1 MKTIKFLSILCF
13 AFIIMLSCEQDD
25 LIEHEEALI
34 TANSTTTTNAVIIGN
49 RNRLKQRP
57 RRNYKSV
64 IVVDDPTN
72 SVTNAVVQYTP
83 IDGENPFPEPF
94 EMEVSSIRK
103 SIRKMQKTQSMLND
117 NHLFPVGKPFQ
128 QTATLYNELGEP
140 VGDQSE
146 TWVTAQD
153 NDGTDINRIESLYLS
168 PSSVSIPLRLRTD
181 QPEGITVFARVEL
194 YGRILI
200 KGEPLEM
207 EMTAYDETDGN
218 IGLTGTVIA
227 QLAELTGG
235 SDILPG
241 DELQISITTKD
252 VNGQTIDEDYF
263 ITPVTLSP
271 NSNTIRNSASFVF
284 GQTMYVE
291 TRVTAETGSNI
302 DKLTTVVMPLEGQGF
317 EPFELELFPVS
328 ENENTIKFRSIGHEN
343 PTFVGAVEAAQNVIH
358 QMTIIDTDGNIIEE
372 AVQSAVTLL
381 EGITRNPKHIIRPN
395 GTTRIRMRLKNPI
408 SQDVAYA
415 TMQIPSGIISG
426 DTEEIVL
433 ESQDNGEIG
442 IEDKIF
448 RIDGDFVYTY
458 VSNNPDGTD
467 YTTQV
472 TTYNSANEPI
482 GVEDVT
488 FTIEDR
494 QTPYEFTQTV
504 ITKNSTGVIRIKG
517 QVEAKPTA
525 GAPTNSSGP
534 INSRIIIPEGN
545 LDGTALEMTL
555 VLQPDANNPD
565 LYNFDGIYGD
575 VNTDVLSTQYE
586 TEATL
591 LSESDEVLGT
601 TNVVFDVEEGEIIGI
616 TQASLTQN
624 DDGETFTLSMEV
636 SGNSIELIEQVA
648 IFLTPQDGGS
658 DADPED
664 FILEYIDNTFD
675 GRLYIN
681 NFVTFADPE
690 SVIDMLYEAEITVSI
705 EGNNGPYLPLL
716 LIYNLTGEE

>member
-13 AFIIMLSCEQDD
+13 AFITMLSWEQDD
-25 LIEHEEALI
+25 FIEQEETLI

-117 NHLFPVGKPFQ
+117 DHLFPVGKPFQ

-153 NDGTDINRIESLYLS
+153 NDGTDVNHIESLYLS

-207 EMTAYDETDGN
+207 EMTVYDETDGN

-227 QLAELTGG
+227 QLAELTEG
-235 SDILPG
+235 SDIVPG
-241 DELQISITTKD
+241 DELQISVTTKD
-252 VNGQTIDEDYF
+252 ASGQTIDEDYF

-284 GQTMYVE
+284 GETMYVE

-302 DKLTTVVMPLEGQGF
+302 DKLTTVIIPLEGQDF

-328 ENENTIKFRSIGHEN
+328 ENENTIKFRSVGYEN
-343 PTFVGAVEAAQNVIH
+343 PTFVSAVGATQNVIH
-358 QMTIIDTDGNIIEE
+358 QMTITDTDGNITEGT
-372 AVQSAVTLL
+372 VQSAVTLL
-381 EGITRNPKHIIRPN
+381 EGITHNPKHIIKPN
-395 GTTRIRMRLKNPI
+395 GTTHIRMRLKNPI
-408 SQDVAYA
+408 AQDVAYA
-415 TMQIPSGIISG
+415 TMMIPSGIIEGEVDIITLEAISTTDG
-426 DTEEIVL
+426 DIH
-433 ESQDNGEIG
+433 
-442 IEDKIF
+442 
-448 RIDGDFVYTY
+448 RIDGDFVYDY
-458 VSNNPDGTD
+458 ISNNPDSMD

-482 GVEDVT
+482 GIEDVT
-488 FTIEDR
+488 FIIEDR
-494 QTPYEFTQTV
+494 QVPYEFTQTV

-517 QVEAKPTA
+517 QVEAKPTS

-534 INSRIIIPEGN
+534 INNRIVIPEGN

-555 VLQPDANNPD
+555 ALQPDANNPD

-575 VNTDVLSTQYE
+575 VNTDVFNTQYE
-586 TEATL
+586 TEVTL
-591 LSESDEVLGT
+591 LNELDEILGS
-601 TNVVFDVEEGEIIGI
+601 TNVVFDVEEKEIIEI

-624 DDGETFTLSMEV
+624 NDGESFTF
-636 SGNSIELIEQVA
+636 SIEIPESSTEFIEQVNV
-648 IFLTPQDGGS
+648 FLTPQDGGS

-664 FILEYIDNTFD
+664 FTLEYVDNTFD
-675 GRLYIN
+675 GKLYLN
-681 NFVTFADPE
+681 NFVTFADPD
-690 SVIDMLYEAEITVSI
+690 SVIDMLYSAEVTVGISD
-705 EGNNGPYLPLL
+705 GNGGYIPLL
-716 LIYNLTGEE
+716 LIYALTGEE

>member
-13 AFIIMLSCEQDD
+13 AFITMLSCEQDD
-25 LIEHEEALI
+25 FIEHEETLI
-34 TANSTTTTNAVIIGN
+34 TANSTTTANAVIIGN
-49 RNRLKQRP
+49 RNKLKQKP

-64 IVVDDPTN
+64 ILVDDPTN
-72 SVTNAVVQYTP
+72 SVTNAAVQYTP

-117 NHLFPVGKPFQ
+117 AHLFPAGKPFQ

-207 EMTAYDETDGN
+207 EMTVYDETDGN
-218 IGLTGTVIA
+218 IGLTGTAIA

-235 SDILPG
+235 SDIIPG

-252 VNGQTIDEDYF
+252 ASGQTIDEDYF
-263 ITPVTLSP
+263 ITTVTLSS
-271 NSNTIRNSASFVF
+271 NSNTVRRSESFVF
-284 GQTMYVE
+284 GETVYIE

-302 DKLTTVVMPLEGQGF
+302 DKVMTVIIPLEGQDF

-328 ENENTIKFRSIGHEN
+328 ENENTITFRSVGHEN
-343 PTFVGAVEAAQNVIH
+343 PTFVSAVDAAQNIIH
-358 QMTIIDTDGNIIEE
+358 QMTIIDTDGNATDET
-372 AVQSAVTLL
+372 VQSAITLL

-395 GTTRIRMRLKNPI
+395 GVTRIRMGLKDPI
-408 SQDVAYA
+408 AQEVAYA
-415 TMQIPSGIISG
+415 TMTIASDIIEGEVDSI
-426 DTEEIVL
+426 TL
-433 ESQDNGEIG
+433 EAISNSDGG
-442 IEDKIF
+442 IF
-448 RIDGDFVYTY
+448 RIDGDFVYDY
-458 VSNNPDGTD
+458 INNNPDGTD

-482 GVEDVT
+482 GIEDVT

-494 QTPYEFTQTV
+494 QMPYEFTQTV

-517 QVEAKPTA
+517 QVQANPTA
-525 GAPTNSSGP
+525 GAPVNTSGP
-534 INSRIIIPEGN
+534 INNRIIIPEGN
-545 LDGTALEMTL
+545 LDGTALEMNL
-555 VLQPDANNPD
+555 VLQPDENNPD

-575 VNTDVLSTQYE
+575 INTDIFSTHYE
-586 TEATL
+586 TEATIL
-591 LSESDEVLGT
+591 NESDQILGT
-601 TNVVFDVEEGEIIGI
+601 TNVVFDVVEEEIIGI
-616 TQASLTQN
+616 IQASLTQN

-636 SGNSIELIEQVA
+636 SGNSVELIEQIAV
-648 IFLTPQDGGS
+648 FLTPQDGGS

-664 FILEYIDNTFD
+664 FVLEYIDDTFD
-675 GRLYIN
+675 GRLYLN
-681 NFVTFADPE
+681 SFVTFADPD
-690 SVIDMLYEAEITVSI
+690 SVIDMLYTAEITVSVD
-705 EGNNGPYLPLL
+705 GSNGPYLPLL
-716 LIYNLTGEE
+716 LVYNLTGEE